1 MRAELFPAD
10 KPVFTK
16 VRDQVPVKYGLSA
29 KVGNSLI
36 ADGCIIIG
44 EVENCVIFRGV
55 KIGKGAVLKN
65 CIIMQNTY
73 IGDTAHLEY
82 VITDKD
88 VLIKDSRTLIGY
100 ETYPTYISKGSAI

>member
-1 MRAELFPAD
+1 M
-10 KPVFTK
+10 
-16 VRDQVPVKYGLSA
+16 
-29 KVGNSLI
+29 
-36 ADGCIIIG
+36 
-44 EVENCVIFRGV
+44 IFRGV

-73 IGDTAHLEY
+73 IGDNAHLEY